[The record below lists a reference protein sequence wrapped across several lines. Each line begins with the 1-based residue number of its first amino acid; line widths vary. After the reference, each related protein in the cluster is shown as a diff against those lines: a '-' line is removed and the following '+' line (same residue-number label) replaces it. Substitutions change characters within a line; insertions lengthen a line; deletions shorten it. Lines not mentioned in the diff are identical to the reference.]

1 MNSGKT
7 DIVCDIGDTILIPA
21 KVSRITVFTNKKVE
35 YRVELPSFLEQTRN
49 PYDMNISQD
58 QMAKNAIK
66 VVIGENQE
74 A

>member
-21 KVSRITVFTNKKVE
+21 KVIKISVFSDKSID
-35 YRVELPSFLEQTRN
+35 YRVEIPGFMKKTAN
-49 PYDMNISQD
+49 YNIMDISQD

-66 VVIGENQE
+66 VVTGDDQE